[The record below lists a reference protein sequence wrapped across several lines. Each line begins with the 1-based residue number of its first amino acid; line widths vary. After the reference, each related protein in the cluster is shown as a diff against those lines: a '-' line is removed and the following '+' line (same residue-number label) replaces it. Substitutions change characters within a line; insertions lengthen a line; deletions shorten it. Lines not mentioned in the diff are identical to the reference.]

1 MKGLNKILLVSVI
14 AAAPLAANAQ
24 LKALSDSSMSNMT
37 GQAGVSIELSTKVDI
52 GSVVYTDTATGA
64 SGDVGGGSLAING
77 IHIGGGAVTTDAS
90 GNVNGTSGNFDK
102 VLANIDIAADGSAI
116 IDVHS
121 TDGLPIDYAVGVE
134 SVKLHGT
141 AANDTVLAQNIAMTG
156 FLGALNIKVDNT
168 TSTLVATVAFS
179 INDMSMDVPFLGMGI
194 SGLTLHGAGYN
205 AALAAST
212 GGAVSPAD
220 PTYFAQATVSM
231 NTAAGAAAGAPANAL
246 HVAVGNFAADMNI
259 ASISLGG
266 KDIGSLA
273 INNLQVSNTDMIIY
287 GH

>member
-24 LKALSDSSMSNMT
+24 LKALSNNAMSNLT
-37 GQAGVSIELSTKVDI
+37 GQAGVTIELATKVDI
-52 GSVVYTDTATGA
+52 GSIVYTDTATGA
-64 SGDVGGGSLAING
+64 AGDVGGGSLALNG
-77 IHIGGGAVTTDAS
+77 IHIGGGTVTKDAS
-90 GNVNGTSGNFDK
+90 GNVTGTSANFDK

-121 TDGLPIDYAVGVE
+121 TDGLPIDFAVGVG
-134 SVKLHGT
+134 SVTLHGT
-141 AANDTVLAQNIAMTG
+141 AATDTVLAKNIAMTG
-156 FLGALNIKVDNT
+156 FLGALNITVNNS

-194 SGLTLHGAGYN
+194 SGLTMHGAGYN

-220 PTYFAQATVSM
+220 PTYFAQAQVSM
-231 NTAAGAAAGAPANAL
+231 NTAAGAAAGAPTNAL
-246 HVAVGNFAADMNI
+246 HVGVANFAADLNI